1 LTETVVQAVQIVQTV
16 QTVDPGKNARGE
28 NRMIPQLSIQER
40 DRRYQTVRAEMATR
54 GIDCLLLP
62 ANTGRWEQLQGDS
75 RYLTTIGGFATEVF
89 TVFPREGDV
98 TAYIFNRAAWWKQAQ
113 KWVSDVRDG
122 RNRWGQ
128 NAIERI
134 NELGLQKGTIG
145 ISGLAGLFRAPEG
158 IIPYSSVKSIQD
170 AFPQA
175 KIVNATE
182 MMQEIRAVKSAEEV
196 SMLERS
202 AAIVEKTIEA
212 MIENANPGVSEKE
225 LYGAMVHAMLANGGE
240 LPTLFFLS
248 AGPGLSNS
256 SFVPTDYRIQKGDR
270 IIDEIE
276 AKYGGYAAQA
286 VSPVV
291 MGTPDDEYQKMIDI
305 SRACFDAILSAM
317 KPGVT
322 FGALF
327 DVYTRTVEEQGK
339 GKYLWNHPMMHAR
352 GLGDDGPALLGDK
365 DLERFSKIELQ
376 TGMTFILKPQ
386 VRPVEGKG
394 RGSIGDTVT
403 VTDSGARRLGKR
415 ELKLIVKNV

>member
-1 LTETVVQAVQIVQTV
+1 
-16 QTVDPGKNARGE
+16 
-28 NRMIPQLSIQER
+28 MSIPQLSIRER
-40 DRRYQTVRAEMATR
+40 DRRYKIVRNEMASR

-113 KWVSDVRDG
+113 KWVADVRDG

-128 NAIERI
+128 NAVERI

-158 IIPYSSVKSIQD
+158 IIPYSSVKAIQD

-212 MIENANPGVSEKE
+212 MVENANPGVSEKE

-286 VSPVV
+286 VCPMV

-305 SRACFDAILSAM
+305 SRACFDAILGAM
-317 KPGVT
+317 KSGVT

-327 DVYTRTVEEQGK
+327 DVYKRTVEEQGK

-352 GLGDDGPALLGDK
+352 GLGDDGPALLGDE

-386 VRPVEGKG
+386 VRPVQGKG
-394 RGSIGDTVT
+394 RASLGDTVT
-403 VTDSGARRLGKR
+403 VTEGGARRLGKR
-415 ELKLIVKNV
+415 ELRLIVKN

>member
-1 LTETVVQAVQIVQTV
+1 
-16 QTVDPGKNARGE
+16 
-28 NRMIPQLSIQER
+28 MIPQLSIQER
-40 DRRYQTVRAEMATR
+40 DRRYKIVRAEMAKH

-89 TVFPREGDV
+89 TVFPREGEV

-113 KWVSDVRDG
+113 KWVADVRDG

-158 IIPYSSVKSIQD
+158 IIPYSSVKTIQD

-212 MIENANPGVSEKE
+212 MVEHANPGVSEKE
-225 LYGAMVHAMLANGGE
+225 LYGAMVYTMLANGGE

-248 AGPGLSNS
+248 AGPGLTNS

-286 VSPVV
+286 VCPVV
-291 MGTPDDEYQKMIDI
+291 IGTPDNEYQKLIDI
-305 SRACFDAILSAM
+305 SRACFDAILGAM

-327 DVYTRTVEEQGK
+327 DVYKRTVEEQGK

-365 DLERFSKIELQ
+365 DLERFSKIQLQ

-394 RGSIGDTVT
+394 RASLGDTVT
-403 VTDSGARRLGKR
+403 VTESGARRLGKR
-415 ELKLIVKNV
+415 ELQLIVKD

>member
-1 LTETVVQAVQIVQTV
+1 
-16 QTVDPGKNARGE
+16 
-28 NRMIPQLSIQER
+28 MIPQLSVQER
-40 DRRYQTVRAEMATR
+40 DRRYKLVREEMAER

-89 TVFPREGDV
+89 TVFPREGEV

-113 KWVSDVRDG
+113 KWVADVRDG

-134 NELGLQKGTIG
+134 GELGLQKGTIG

-158 IIPYSSVKSIQD
+158 IIPYSSVKAIQD
-170 AFPQA
+170 ALPQA

-212 MIENANPGVSEKE
+212 MVEHANPDVSEKE
-225 LYGAMVHAMLANGGE
+225 LYGAMVHTMLANGGE

-248 AGPGLSNS
+248 AGPGLTNS

-286 VSPVV
+286 VCPGV

-305 SRACFDAILSAM
+305 SRACFDAILGAM

-327 DVYTRTVEEQGK
+327 DVYKRTVEEQGR
-339 GKYLWNHPMMHAR
+339 GKYHWNHPMMHAR

-365 DLERFSKIELQ
+365 DLERFSKIPLQ

-386 VRPVEGKG
+386 VRPAEGKG
-394 RGSIGDTVT
+394 RASLGDTVT
-403 VTDSGARRLGKR
+403 VTEGGARRLGKR
-415 ELKLIVKNV
+415 KLQLIVKD

>member
-1 LTETVVQAVQIVQTV
+1 
-16 QTVDPGKNARGE
+16 
-28 NRMIPQLSIQER
+28 MIPLLSIQER
-40 DRRYQTVRAEMATR
+40 DRRYKIVKTEMARR

-62 ANTGRWEQLQGDS
+62 ANTGRWEQLQADS
-75 RYLTTIGGFATEVF
+75 RYLSSIGGFATEVF
-89 TVFPREGDV
+89 TVFPREGEA
-98 TAYIFNRAAWWKQAQ
+98 TAYIFNRAGWWKQAQ
-113 KWVSDVRDG
+113 NWVQDVRDG

-145 ISGLAGLFRAPEG
+145 ISGLSGLFRAPEG
-158 IIPYSSVKSIQD
+158 IIPYSSVKAIQD

-175 KIVNATE
+175 KLLNATE
-182 MMQEIRAVKSAEEV
+182 MMQEIRAVKSDEEIIFI
-196 SMLERS
+196 ERS
-202 AAIVEKTIEA
+202 AAIIEKTIEA
-212 MIENANPGVSEKE
+212 MVENAAPGVSERE

-248 AGPGLSNS
+248 AGPGISNS

-286 VSPVV
+286 VCPVV
-291 MGTPDDEYQKMIDI
+291 VGAPDDEYQNMIDL
-305 SRACFDAILSAM
+305 SRVCFDAILHQM

-322 FGALF
+322 FGWLF
-327 DVYTRTVEEQGK
+327 DIYRETVEHAGR

-365 DLERFSKIELQ
+365 DLERFAKISLQ
-376 TGMTFILKPQ
+376 AGMVFILKPQ
-386 VRPVEGKG
+386 VRPAQGKG
-394 RGSIGDTVT
+394 RASIGDTVV
-403 VTDSGARRLGKR
+403 VTENGARRLGKR
-415 ELKLIVKNV
+415 ELKLIVKDI

>member
-1 LTETVVQAVQIVQTV
+1 
-16 QTVDPGKNARGE
+16 
-28 NRMIPQLSIQER
+28 MIPQLSLQER
-40 DRRYQTVRAEMATR
+40 DRRYKIVRAEMAQR

-89 TVFPREGDV
+89 TVFPREGEI
-98 TAYIFNRAAWWKQAQ
+98 TAYIFNRAAWWKQKQQWIA
-113 KWVSDVRDG
+113 DVRDG

-158 IIPYSSVKSIQD
+158 IIPYSSVKAIQD

-175 KIVNATE
+175 KIVNVTE

-212 MIENANPGVSEKE
+212 MVENANPGVSEKE
-225 LYGAMVHAMLANGGE
+225 LYGAMVHTMLANGGE

-248 AGPGLSNS
+248 AGPGLTNS

-286 VSPVV
+286 VCPVV
-291 MGTPDDEYQKMIDI
+291 IGTPDDEYQKMIDI
-305 SRACFDAILSAM
+305 SRACFDAILDAM

-322 FGALF
+322 FGQLF
-327 DVYTRTVEEQGK
+327 EIYRDTIEHQGK

-365 DLERFSKIELQ
+365 DLERFSKIQLQ

-394 RGSIGDTVT
+394 RASLGDTVT
-403 VTDSGARRLGKR
+403 VTESGARRLGRR
-415 ELKLIVKNV
+415 ELKLIVKD

>member
-1 LTETVVQAVQIVQTV
+1 
-16 QTVDPGKNARGE
+16 
-28 NRMIPQLSIQER
+28 
-40 DRRYQTVRAEMATR
+40 MANR
-54 GIDCLLLP
+54 GIDVLILP

-89 TVFPREGDV
+89 TVFPREGEV
-98 TAYIFNRAAWWKQAQ
+98 TAYIFNRAAWWQRAQ
-113 KWVSDVRDG
+113 QWVTDVRDG

-134 NELGLQKGTIG
+134 TELGLEKATIG

-158 IIPYSSVKSIQD
+158 IIPYASVKAIQD

-175 KIVNATE
+175 TIVNATE
-182 MMQEIRAVKSAEEV
+182 MMQEIRAIKSTEEV

-202 AAIVEKTIEA
+202 AGIVEKTIEA
-212 MIENANPGVSEKE
+212 MVEHANPGVSEKE
-225 LYGAMVHAMLANGGE
+225 LYGAMVHAMLAKGGE

-256 SFVPTDYRIQKGDR
+256 SFVPTDYQIQKGDR
-270 IIDEIE
+270 LINEIE
-276 AKYGGYAAQA
+276 AKYAGYAAQA

-291 MGTPDDEYQKMIDI
+291 IGAPDDEYQKMIHI
-305 SRACFDAILSAM
+305 SRACFDAILHNM

-322 FGALF
+322 FGWLF
-327 DVYTRTVEEQGK
+327 DIYRDTVERQGQ

-365 DLERFSKIELQ
+365 DLERFSKLELK

-386 VRPVEGKG
+386 VRPKEGKG

-403 VTDSGARRLGKR
+403 VTENGARRLGKR

>member
-1 LTETVVQAVQIVQTV
+1 
-16 QTVDPGKNARGE
+16 
-28 NRMIPQLSIQER
+28 MIPQLSIEER
-40 DRRYQTVRAEMATR
+40 DRRYKFVRAEMAQR

-89 TVFPREGDV
+89 TVFPREGEV

-113 KWVSDVRDG
+113 KWVTDVRDG

-128 NAIERI
+128 NAVERI
-134 NELGLQKGTIG
+134 NELGLQTGTIG

-158 IIPYSSVKSIQD
+158 IIPYSSVKAIQD

-212 MIENANPGVSEKE
+212 MVEHANPGVSEKE

-248 AGPGLSNS
+248 AGPGLTNS

-291 MGTPDDEYQKMIDI
+291 IGTPDDEYQTMIDI
-305 SRACFDAILSAM
+305 SRACFDSILGAM

-322 FGALF
+322 FGRLF
-327 DVYTRTVEEQGK
+327 EIYRDTVEHQGK
-339 GKYLWNHPMMHAR
+339 GEYLWNHPMMHAR

-394 RGSIGDTVT
+394 RASLGDTVT
-403 VTDSGARRLGKR
+403 VTESGARRLGKR
-415 ELKLIVKNV
+415 ELRLIVKD

>member
-1 LTETVVQAVQIVQTV
+1 
-16 QTVDPGKNARGE
+16 
-28 NRMIPQLSIQER
+28 MIPQLSVQER
-40 DRRYQTVRAEMATR
+40 DRRYKLVRAEMAQR

-89 TVFPREGDV
+89 TVFPREGEV

-113 KWVSDVRDG
+113 KWVADVRDG

-134 NELGLQKGTIG
+134 GELGLQKGTIG

-158 IIPYSSVKSIQD
+158 IIPYSSVKAIQD
-170 AFPQA
+170 ALPQA

-212 MIENANPGVSEKE
+212 MVEHANPGVSEKE
-225 LYGAMVHAMLANGGE
+225 LYGAMVHTMLASGGE

-248 AGPGLSNS
+248 AGPGLTNS

-286 VSPVV
+286 VCPVV

-305 SRACFDAILSAM
+305 SRACFDAILGAM

-327 DVYTRTVEEQGK
+327 DVYKRTVEEQGR

-365 DLERFSKIELQ
+365 DLERFSKIPLQ

-386 VRPVEGKG
+386 VRPAEGKG
-394 RGSIGDTVT
+394 RASLGDTVT
-403 VTDSGARRLGKR
+403 VTEGGARRLGKR
-415 ELKLIVKNV
+415 KLQLIVKD

>member
-1 LTETVVQAVQIVQTV
+1 
-16 QTVDPGKNARGE
+16 
-28 NRMIPQLSIQER
+28 MIPQLSIQER
-40 DRRYQTVRAEMATR
+40 DRRYKIVRAEMAKR

-89 TVFPREGDV
+89 TVFPREGEV

-113 KWVSDVRDG
+113 KWVADVRDG

-158 IIPYSSVKSIQD
+158 IIPYSSVKAIQD

-175 KIVNATE
+175 RIVNATE

-202 AAIVEKTIEA
+202 AWIVEKTIEA
-212 MIENANPGVSEKE
+212 MVANANPGVSEKE
-225 LYGAMVHAMLANGGE
+225 LYGAMVHTMLANGGE

-286 VSPVV
+286 VCPVV
-291 MGTPDDEYQKMIDI
+291 IGTPDKEYQKMIDI
-305 SRACFDAILSAM
+305 SRACFDAILGAM

-327 DVYTRTVEEQGK
+327 DVYKRTVEEQGK
-339 GKYLWNHPMMHAR
+339 GNYLWNHPMMHAR
-352 GLGDDGPALLGDK
+352 GLGDDGPALLGDE

-386 VRPVEGKG
+386 VRPAQGKG
-394 RGSIGDTVT
+394 RASLGDTVT
-403 VTDSGARRLGKR
+403 VTESGARRLGKR
-415 ELKLIVKNV
+415 QLQLIVKD

>member
-1 LTETVVQAVQIVQTV
+1 
-16 QTVDPGKNARGE
+16 
-28 NRMIPQLSIQER
+28 MIPQLSIEER
-40 DRRYQTVRAEMATR
+40 DRRYKIVRGEMAKR

-113 KWVSDVRDG
+113 KWVADVRDG

-134 NELGLQKGTIG
+134 SELGLQKGTIG

-158 IIPYSSVKSIQD
+158 IIPYSSVKAIQD

-175 KIVNATE
+175 KIVNVTE

-212 MIENANPGVSEKE
+212 MVENASPGVSEKE
-225 LYGAMVHAMLANGGE
+225 LYGAMVQTMLANGGE

-276 AKYGGYAAQA
+276 AKYCGYAAQA
-286 VSPVV
+286 VCPVV
-291 MGTPDDEYQKMIDI
+291 IGTPDTEYQKMIDI
-305 SRACFDAILSAM
+305 SRACFDAILGAM

-322 FGALF
+322 FGQLF
-327 DVYTRTVEEQGK
+327 EIYRDTVEHHGK
-339 GKYLWNHPMMHAR
+339 SKYLWNHPMMHAR

-365 DLERFSKIELQ
+365 DLERFSKLQVQ

-386 VRPVEGKG
+386 VRPAEGKG
-394 RGSIGDTVT
+394 RASLGDTVT
-403 VTDSGARRLGKR
+403 VTENGARRLGKR
-415 ELKLIVKNV
+415 ELQLIVKD

>member
-1 LTETVVQAVQIVQTV
+1 
-16 QTVDPGKNARGE
+16 
-28 NRMIPQLSIQER
+28 MIPQLSVQER
-40 DRRYQTVRAEMATR
+40 DRRYKIVRAEMGKR

-98 TAYIFNRAAWWKQAQ
+98 TAYIFNRAAWWEKAQ
-113 KWVSDVRDG
+113 KWVTDVRDG

-134 NELGLQKGTIG
+134 NELGLQKDTIG

-158 IIPYSSVKSIQD
+158 IIPYSSVKAIQD

-196 SMLERS
+196 AMLERS
-202 AAIVEKTIEA
+202 AAIIEKAVEA
-212 MIENANPGVSEKE
+212 MVDNANPGVSEKE

-248 AGPGLSNS
+248 AGPGITNS

-270 IIDEIE
+270 LINEIE
-276 AKYGGYAAQA
+276 AKYAGYAAQA

-291 MGTPDDEYQKMIDI
+291 IGTPDEEYQKMIDL
-305 SRACFDAILSAM
+305 SRTCFDAILSAM
-317 KPGVT
+317 RPGVT

-327 DVYTRTVEEQGK
+327 ECYRETVEQEGK

-386 VRPVEGKG
+386 VRPAQGKG

-403 VTDSGARRLGKR
+403 VTENGARRLGKR
-415 ELKLIVKNV
+415 ELKLIVKSV